1 MIEVKTEDYDRMIEQ
16 YPKLEEEN
24 AYVILKVPERIYYEL
39 VNRFDPV
46 NNIESNYEI
55 SRNKYR
61 SLLVQKKV

>member
-1 MIEVKTEDYDRMIEQ
+1 MIEVKTEDYDRIVEQ

-24 AYVILKVPERIYYEL
+24 EYVILKVPERIYYEL
-39 VNRFDPV
+39 VNRFDAV